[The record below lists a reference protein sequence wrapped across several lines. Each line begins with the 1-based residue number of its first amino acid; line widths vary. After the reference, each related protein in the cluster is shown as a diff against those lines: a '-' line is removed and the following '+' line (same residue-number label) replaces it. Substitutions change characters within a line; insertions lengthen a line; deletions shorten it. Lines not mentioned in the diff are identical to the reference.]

1 MSKLIRH
8 TLLLGLF
15 PLLLPTMAA
24 AVEQHDTSKNS
35 LPPDKIQQIQAI
47 SQSILAARRN
57 QPANPEMEN
66 LRQRMDELHKAV
78 VKLYD
83 KSLATGKANAL
94 SLGNGQSV
102 TPDIKLQQDI
112 QTKKS
117 ERAEAETVVSQALDR
132 VRSQRAVVEQK
143 VAESAVGEDHSMKR
157 NAAAKVRGLEDEL
170 DKALQSPPEERA
182 ASLHEIKDRLAVKH
196 GSLVETEQ
204 GKTPTIATIVRHRE

>member
-1 MSKLIRH
+1 MPKLPRNII
-8 TLLLGLF
+8 LLGLLPF
-15 PLLLPTMAA
+15 LLPKMAV
-24 AVEQHDTSKNS
+24 AVESHETFKNS

-47 SQSILAARRN
+47 SQSILTARRN

-94 SLGNGQSV
+94 SLENGQSV
-102 TPDIKLQQDI
+102 TPDFKLQQDI

-117 ERAEAETVVSQALDR
+117 ERAKAEILVSRALGR
-132 VRSQRAVVEQK
+132 VRGQRAVVEQK
-143 VAESAVGEDHSMKR
+143 VAESAVGEDHSMER
-157 NAAAKVRGLEDEL
+157 NAAAKVRELEDEL

-196 GSLVETEQ
+196 GPLVETEQ
-204 GKTPTIATIVRHRE
+204 EKTPTISTIVRHRE